1 MPRQKK
7 QRLKRR
13 KDGRYCCKADGIQFM
28 AWTEDEALDA
38 RDKYRELKKQG
49 VTNSSTPLLTYADSW
64 IKSHKAGVKKT
75 TYNAY
80 VSILNKV
87 LEPIQD
93 VAISDVTPDSISKA
107 FAALAGKS
115 ASYIRKARILLSEI
129 MDAAVDSGY
138 LIRNPVH
145 AQSVKPP
152 KGTEG
157 SHRAL
162 TKEETDLIKSTPHR
176 MQVPAM
182 IMLYCGLR
190 RGEVLA
196 LTADDIGS
204 TISVNKAVSYV
215 SNQPIV
221 SGPKSTSGIRV
232 VPVPFVLKPYLKGLS
247 GHVCGGGEDPI
258 TEQAWQRAWENYMR
272 VLSKAAGHEISFRAH
287 DLRHT
292 YCTMLRDAGVDMH
305 QALIWMGHANEKMI
319 LKIYDHPGKSRE
331 KTAKTAFE
339 DQIRM
344 QSGMQK
350 RRYRLKNGNISKVS
364 RET

>member
-28 AWTEDEALDA
+28 GWSEDEALDA
-38 RDKYRELKKQG
+38 RERYKELKKQG
-49 VTNSSTPLLTYADSW
+49 VMHSDTPLLTYADSW
-64 IKSHKAGVKKT
+64 IKTHKAGVKKT

-80 VSILNKV
+80 VSILNKI
-87 LEPIQD
+87 LDPIKT
-93 VAISDVTPDSISKA
+93 VPISDVTPDHISLA
-107 FAALAGKS
+107 YAAITDKS
-115 ASYIRKARILLSEI
+115 ASYIRKSRILLSGI

-138 LIRNPVH
+138 LLRNPTR

-157 SHRAL
+157 THRAL
-162 TKEETDLIKSTPHR
+162 TKEEIALIKSTPHR
-176 MQVPAM
+176 MQLPAL

-190 RGEVLA
+190 RGEILA

-204 TISVNKAVSYV
+204 SITVNKAVSYV
-215 SNQPIV
+215 SNQPIL
-221 SGPKSTSGIRV
+221 SDPKSTAGIRS
-232 VPVPFVLKPYLKGLS
+232 VPVPFVLRPFLSGLT
-247 GHVCGGGEDPI
+247 GHVCGGGNSPL
-258 TEQAWQRAWENYMR
+258 TEQAWQRAWENYMKE
-272 VLSKAAGHEISFRAH
+272 LSKAAKHPVSFRAH

-292 YCTMLRDAGVDMH
+292 YCTMLRDAGVDIH
-305 QALIWMGHANEKMI
+305 QALIWMGHADEKMI
-319 LKIYDHPGKSRE
+319 LRIYDHPGKTRE
-331 KTAKTAFE
+331 NTAKTAYE

-350 RRYRLKNGNISKVS
+350 RKYKLKNGTISHVS